1 MKKKWL
7 FSERNITKL
16 WSARLSKTTLN
27 RSKLKNWVVEGQ
39 ILWKDQPLDQ
49 VTKESELNQTDF
61 TMPKKNQKFRI
72 SPKFIGPIV
81 NPTPN

>member
-27 RSKLKNWVVEGQ
+27 CSKLKNWVVEGQ
-39 ILWKDQPLDQ
+39 ILWKDQ
-49 VTKESELNQTDF
+49 VIKESELNQTDF